1 MLHLLHQLHISA
13 ISVSVYY
20 ILEARRLC
28 LFKCL
33 FELMNFVDENNN
45 LLPLGKTL

>member
-1 MLHLLHQLHISA
+1 MHSSA

-33 FELMNFVDENNN
+33 FELKNFADENNN